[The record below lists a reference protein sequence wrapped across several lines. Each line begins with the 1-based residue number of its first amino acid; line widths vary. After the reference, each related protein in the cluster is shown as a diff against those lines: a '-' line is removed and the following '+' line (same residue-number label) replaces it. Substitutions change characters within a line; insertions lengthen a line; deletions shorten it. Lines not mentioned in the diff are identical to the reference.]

1 MKFILDL
8 WICIGWNYDQ
18 QRIKTNGFK
27 PRYQKPN
34 LFGPK
39 FLKTNINPY
48 LWTRGKPPKPFTCMF
63 SMEESLG
70 FQCLRQVRVLAFKV
84 PWSSKIPS
92 HNLSTT
98 LLHGIM
104 WSLFHIFSNPNCVL
118 CSHCKCFKILF
129 LLERAF
135 FSMCRQNNLHQGK
148 ISLPFSIYSYGQ
160 QGVSKNKWFIMCVC
174 LFFVL
179 IWHMWK
185 MKALICLPQ
194 TLH

>member
-1 MKFILDL
+1 MMF
-8 WICIGWNYDQ
+8 GYPHPSV
-18 QRIKTNGFK
+18 KTSGFK

-160 QGVSKNKWFIMCVC
+160 QGVSKNNDSLCVC
-174 LFFVL
+174 VCSLCWFG
-179 IWHMWK
+179 
-185 MKALICLPQ
+185 ICERWRL
-194 TLH
+194 